1 MAHLGYIEDNQGDII
16 DLVIYCSDFCNKIHN
31 KNYEGW
37 NGCHELRIS
46 QPCECCGVIV
56 EGIEETLT
64 AQRNLMATDKQI
76 EDTLNALAVSWYKE
90 WRDNYLTLEQFARSK
105 DISIKGAEIL
115 IKDGKRLTAKN

>member
-1 MAHLGYIEDNQGDII
+1 
-16 DLVIYCSDFCNKIHN
+16 
-31 KNYEGW
+31 
-37 NGCHELRIS
+37 
-46 QPCECCGVIV
+46 
-56 EGIEETLT
+56 
-64 AQRNLMATDKQI
+64 MATDKQI